1 MRRLIAILV
10 LLFATLVMAT
20 PAEAGWRCWG
30 GWRGGWGWR
39 GCGWGGWGWRGCG
52 WRGGWRGGWCN
63 PCYSVGYYPAYGGCY
78 DYGYGGYGYSVGLP
92 AIGYYAAYQPVGGYY
107 YNPQANFVND
117 YGLTSYEPAEIAYGP
132 QAVKQFVGLDRNFA
146 LAPLREPPVR
156 LPLLSLIER
165 RATSI
170 AGAKPVVRV
179 ANAEYRRKA
188 EKYIADGDV
197 LFKAQNFHS
206 ALQRYKLAANAAPD
220 MAEAFWRQG
229 HAMIATGNYDLAA
242 GAFKRAIALTD
253 DTHRGGFRLT
263 DLYGTAVLTKN
274 GHLEALAGH
283 ALERS
288 ESSDPYFLLGV
299 MLTYDNQRERA
310 EKFFDRAADLAGIA
324 GGHIAAFEPVAPVVA
339 AASVA
344 APVAAAPSATD
355 VPPAATPVAIAIRE
369 TEI

>member
-1 MRRLIAILV
+1 VRV
-10 LLFATLVMAT
+10 VNWC
-20 PAEAGWRCWG
+20 PPAGWD
-30 GWRGGWGWR
+30 
-39 GCGWGGWGWRGCG
+39 GCG
-52 WRGGWRGGWCN
+52 
-63 PCYSVGYYPAYGGCY
+63 VGYT
-78 DYGYGGYGYSVGLP
+78 VGVP
-92 AIGYYAAYQPVGGYY
+92 SYGYYAVNQPVGGYY
-107 YNPQANFVND
+107 YNPQANFID
-117 YGLTSYEPAEIAYGP
+117 YYGLSTYEPAEIAYGP

-156 LPLLSLIER
+156 LPLLSLVER
-165 RATSI
+165 RARAV

-188 EKYIADGDV
+188 EKYIADGDT

-206 ALQRYKLAANAAPD
+206 ALQRYKLAVNAAPD
-220 MAEAFWRQG
+220 MTEAHWRQG

-242 GAFKRAIALTD
+242 GSFKRAIALGG
-253 DTHRGGFRLT
+253 DTHRGGFQLT

-310 EKFFDRAADLAGIA
+310 EKFFDRAADLAGIS
-324 GGHIAAFEPVAPVVA
+324 GGYIAAFEPVAAPIDA
-339 AASVA
+339 P
-344 APVAAAPSATD
+344 PVAAAPSPPVAA
-355 VPPAATPVAIAIRE
+355 PAATPVAIATLE